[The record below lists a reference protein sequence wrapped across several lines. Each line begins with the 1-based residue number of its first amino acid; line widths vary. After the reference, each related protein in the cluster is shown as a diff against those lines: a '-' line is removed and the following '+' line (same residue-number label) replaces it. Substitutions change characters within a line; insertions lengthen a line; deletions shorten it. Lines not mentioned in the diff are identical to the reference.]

1 MHITQHKNNKGKIVI
16 TLKLIPSV
24 LTKLLISKVKKHLV
38 ISGSIFTI
46 FLYVCGVIVFN
57 IKSEAYYFLTQ
68 FFILLIFFSI
78 GITIV
83 VTEYSLANVKRI
95 NVDVS
100 RLLNV
105 YGEKKE
111 SEKINFGVS
120 WLKILPIS
128 VFFGFIVDSY
138 IYLTEIKKF
147 SVLSEIYIH
156 VYEQP
161 LLYHYFLLVGFIAGF
176 VGGRAGYLGY
186 RYISYTYQVSNSE
199 IILEQFRLMRI
210 MNRPRKIKEIHE
222 LIQIAFKISIGGL
235 MVIGMAAYFI
245 LIAAQIVDPLSISIL
260 IVAVVIALGF
270 FILPQVRLSKVVK
283 KVKEKMLKEVYAE
296 FGLDAE
302 WFVKKKQNGFDSL
315 DAANWKKEKK
325 KISEQLDKLNNLQ
338 KHEFHALTSH
348 LDYIEEI
355 QEWPLD
361 YKWFIAEFAIA
372 LIPFFI
378 ITYIPR

>member
-1 MHITQHKNNKGKIVI
+1 M
-16 TLKLIPSV
+16 IPSV
-24 LTKLLISKVKKHLV
+24 LTKLLISKIKKHLV

-46 FLYVCGVIVFN
+46 FLYVCGIIVFN

-176 VGGRAGYLGY
+176 VGGRAGYLSY
-186 RYISYTYQVSNSE
+186 RYISYTYQVSNAE

-235 MVIGMAAYFI
+235 LVIGMAAYFI

-283 KVKEKMLKEVYAE
+283 KVKEKMLKEVYTE

-302 WFVKKKQNGFDSL
+302 WFVKKKQDGFDSL

>member
-1 MHITQHKNNKGKIVI
+1 M
-16 TLKLIPSV
+16 IPSV
-24 LTKLLISKVKKHLV
+24 LTKLLISKIKKHLV

-46 FLYVCGVIVFN
+46 FLYVCGIIVFN
-57 IKSEAYYFLTQ
+57 IKNEAYYFMTQ
-68 FFILLIFFSI
+68 HFIYLVFFSI
-78 GITIV
+78 GITII
-83 VTEYSLANVKRI
+83 VTEYSIANVKRI

-111 SEKINFGVS
+111 SKKINFGVS
-120 WLKILPIS
+120 WLKTLPIS

-176 VGGRAGYLGY
+176 VGGRAGYLSY
-186 RYISYTYQVSNSE
+186 RYISYTYQVSNAE

-235 MVIGMAAYFI
+235 LVIGMAAYFI

-270 FILPQVRLSKVVK
+270 FILPQVRLSQVVK
-283 KVKEKMLKEVYAE
+283 KVKEKMLKEVYTE

-302 WFVKKKQNGFDSL
+302 WFVKKKQDGFDSL